1 MNVILQLLLIHLITI
16 LIFHSGF
23 IDSVDGAIYKKWKPY
38 HLPKPFSC
46 VLCSVNLYSLIF
58 LLATSQFTLITFTYE
73 LISAVLTNVTVPLLK
88 TVENYL
94 LKIIEILNR
103 PVL

>member
-1 MNVILQLLLIHLITI
+1 MNIILQLALIHLIVI

-23 IDSVDGAIYKKWKPY
+23 IDSVDQAIYKRWKPY

-46 VLCSVNLYSLIF
+46 ALCSTFWASAIF
-58 LLATSQFTLITFTYE
+58 ILVTHQFTIISFTYA
-73 LISAVLTNVTVPLLK
+73 LASAILTNITTPLLK
-88 TVENYL
+88 TIENYL

-103 PVL
+103 PIL